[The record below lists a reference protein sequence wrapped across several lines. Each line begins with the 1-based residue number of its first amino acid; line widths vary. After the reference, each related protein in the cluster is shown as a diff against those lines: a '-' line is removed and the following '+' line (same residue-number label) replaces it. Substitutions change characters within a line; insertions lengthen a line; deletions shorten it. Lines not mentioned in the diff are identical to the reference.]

1 MDKTDADGK
10 LPQGGRVTAYPSRG
24 ARIAGVVFT
33 GVWLFYL
40 IGMVAYLFTHHYSAP
55 YIAAGLT
62 IIVVFSVL
70 YLVLVPSWPAPPRY
84 TMTGLAALALLAVA
98 ACLFYGPA
106 GAVALWI
113 FMGSASGLLVPDR
126 RWAAR
131 AVGGC
136 IACYV
141 LFSWTTHA
149 SGTDFLSNLLPVA
162 FIGFAMIGLRR
173 QFQLTAE
180 LTRAREEVAQLAAS
194 EERLRLARD
203 MHDLTGQSLSMITLK
218 SELAARLL
226 GRLPESP
233 DRDRVRDEIEEVAG
247 VSRQTLRDIR
257 EALSGYRRP
266 TLAVEIITARAALAS
281 AGITAADDA
290 DLTLLSGTFD
300 PDSEAALAWCLREA
314 VTNVVRHSGAKNCY
328 LSLASRAGVMSL
340 TARDDGKGHSP
351 ADGCGAQP
359 FPTGTAGHSSGL
371 RGMSER
377 LSAVGG
383 GLEIR
388 PDLHPG
394 FSLIATVPAA
404 TPQPAP
410 SPRSEVRSSS
420 A

>member
-1 MDKTDADGK
+1 
-10 LPQGGRVTAYPSRG
+10 
-24 ARIAGVVFT
+24 VFT

-40 IGMVAYLFTHHYSAP
+40 IGPVSDLFSHHYSAP
-55 YIAAGLT
+55 YVAVGLT
-62 IIVVFSVL
+62 IIVVFCALYL
-70 YLVLVPSWPAPPRY
+70 YLVPNWPAPRRH
-84 TMTGLAALALLAVA
+84 TLLGLAVLALLATA
-98 ACLFYGPA
+98 ACVIYGGT

-113 FMGSASGLLVPDR
+113 FMGSACGLLVPDH

-131 AVGGC
+131 AVAGC
-136 IACYV
+136 IAFYV
-141 LFSWTTHA
+141 IFSATGHVDM
-149 SGTDFLSNLLPVA
+149 TDFLSNLLPVL

-180 LTRAREEVAQLAAS
+180 LRRAREEVAQLAAN

-226 GRLPESP
+226 GRLPEGA
-233 DRDRVRDEIEEVAG
+233 DRDRVRDEIEQVAG

-257 EALSGYRRP
+257 EAISGYRRP
-266 TLAVEIITARAALAS
+266 TLAVEVITARAALAS
-281 AGITAADDA
+281 AGIDASDDA

-300 PDSEAALAWCLREA
+300 PDTEAALAWCLREA
-314 VTNVVRHSGAKNCY
+314 VTNVVRHSEAKNCY
-328 LSLASRAGVMSL
+328 ISLSRRAGAMSL
-340 TARDDGKGHSP
+340 TVSDDGKGHSP
-351 ADGCGAQP
+351 ADGCGPQP
-359 FPTGTAGHSSGL
+359 LPSGSGPHSSGL

-383 GLEIR
+383 TLEVR

-394 FSLIATVPAA
+394 FRLIATVPAMA
-404 TPQPAP
+404 PQPAP
-410 SPRSEVRSSS
+410 SPPSGVTSSR